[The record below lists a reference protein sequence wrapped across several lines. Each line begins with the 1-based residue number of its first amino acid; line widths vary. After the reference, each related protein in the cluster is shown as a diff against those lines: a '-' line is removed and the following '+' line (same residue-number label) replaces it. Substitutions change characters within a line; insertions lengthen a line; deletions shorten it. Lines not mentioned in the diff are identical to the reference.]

1 MMKVQAPFFVPIITD
16 DCELFKDIKKDLIEI
31 IMDIHNSDPFSV
43 QGNFPNSKNLKYNLT
58 ESNSDFLKIDEE
70 PVIKLRNWILKKLI
84 EAYSKIQIKG
94 KDIVITESW
103 FHVTKKEGFHNLHT
117 HPETPLGGIFYIEDG
132 GSQEGNQWLNP
143 IFGYSHR
150 ISDIWCKPF
159 FESKF
164 EPGKLIL
171 FPGWIL
177 HSARPHT
184 GNKNRILIA
193 FNSTVLFHDDQ
204 VVHLSKIKEKK

>member
-1 MMKVQAPFFVPIITD
+1 MKVEAPFFIPIISD
-16 DCELFKDIKKDLIEI
+16 DCEFFEEIKKDLIEI
-31 IMDIHNSDPFSV
+31 IMDRHNDSPYRI
-43 QGNFPNSKNLKYNLT
+43 QGNFPNNKSLKYNLT
-58 ESNSDFLKIDEE
+58 ESDSDFLKINEK
-70 PVIKLRNWILKKLI
+70 PIIKLRDWISKKLI

-94 KDIVITESW
+94 KEVVITESW

-117 HPETPLGGIFYIEDG
+117 HPDTPLGGIFYIEDG
-132 GSQEGNQWLNP
+132 GSSLGNQWLNP

-164 EPGKLIL
+164 IPGRLIL

-177 HSARPHT
+177 HAAKPHV

-193 FNSTVLFHDDQ
+193 FNSTVLFHEDQ
-204 VVHLSKIKEKK
+204 VIHLSKINKK